1 MHQIPRD
8 FFDDRA
14 IVRLLRGN
22 KANRVR
28 EQITAGADYL
38 SMEKDY
44 FFVSVQR
51 RSTFDVSQLRVVI
64 RP

>member
-44 FFVSVQR
+44 FFCFCPTQEH
-51 RSTFDVSQLRVVI
+51 F
-64 RP
+64 